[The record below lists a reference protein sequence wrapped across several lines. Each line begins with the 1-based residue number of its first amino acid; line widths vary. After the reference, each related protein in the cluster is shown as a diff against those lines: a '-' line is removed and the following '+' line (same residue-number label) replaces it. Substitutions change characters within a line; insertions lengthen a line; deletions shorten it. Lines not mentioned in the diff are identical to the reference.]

1 VNPKRAKI
9 VKARSQMEKGA
20 AKIIRK
26 IRKVIAPRAMNLKPE
41 KRAKTRERASPMI
54 TISKGP
60 KKKEAIS
67 VHAF

>member
-1 VNPKRAKI
+1 
-9 VKARSQMEKGA
+9 MEKGA

-41 KRAKTRERASPMI
+41 MRAKTRERASPMI
-54 TISKGP
+54 MISKGP